1 MEVAWIAW
9 STLSVAAVGLA
20 QGILHV
26 KLWELWMSL
35 THYFILQGGN

>member
-1 MEVAWIAW
+1 MEVTWIVW

-26 KLWELWMSL
+26 IIVGTKDESDSL
-35 THYFILQGGN
+35 FYF